1 MRDERQVFPRISPVT
16 PEAIPRRLK
25 HASKPSLVPRG
36 LFSRI
41 IKRLKLE
48 RQLRIVQKHLGFF
61 AVLLG
66 VFLFLSIFA
75 FVGLKQVLAE
85 SSFGPYLSLV
95 FSDPGIV
102 LKYWNSFLFSVFE
115 SMPGTGIALF
125 LTAFAFLLL
134 LVKLASS
141 SLEKF
146 YLVVKSVR
154 KQKYEHR

>member
-1 MRDERQVFPRISPVT
+1 MRDERRIFTYISPAT

-41 IKRLKLE
+41 IKRLGLE
-48 RQLRIVQKHLGFF
+48 KQLWIIQRRLGFF
-61 AVLLG
+61 AALLA

-75 FVGLKQVLAE
+75 FVGLRQVLTE
-85 SSFGPYLSLV
+85 SSFGPYLSLM

-102 LKYWNSFLFSVFE
+102 LKYWDSFLFSIFE
-115 SMPGTGIALF
+115 SMPGTGIALL
-125 LTAFAFLLL
+125 LTALALLL
-134 LVKLASS
+134 LLIKFASS

-146 YLVVKSVR
+146 YLVIKSIK
-154 KQKYEHR
+154 KQKYERR